1 MGNAYTF
8 PYPIDQTNSPR
19 VCYLSMEFGIHQ
31 PLKIYAGGLGF
42 LAGSHLRSAYAL
54 RLPLIGV
61 GILWKYG
68 YYDQIRKADQ
78 CMDVLFQEKTYGFL
92 QRTEA
97 RFVIEVNHHPVA
109 VAVYLLPGELFHTAP
124 LYLLSTDLP
133 ENDYLARTITHRLYD
148 SNPETRLAASLLLG
162 IGAQKVSDYFSFD
175 AQVFHLNESHAL
187 PLIFHW
193 MHQGLSKPAIR
204 KRLVFTNHTPEP
216 GGNERTSKTLLER
229 MGFTCNVSWDR
240 IAAEGVVEEEILDH
254 TRTAFQFAGR
264 SNGVSKMHAELL
276 HHLAPDLREGRPWY
290 SVTNAQQ
297 ALYWA
302 DAPMYRAAANNDGDS
317 FRSRKRACKQSL
329 FELVADQT
337 GKWLDDQV
345 MTLVFAKRFC
355 PYKRAGLLLQD
366 MTRLERILG
375 NPNYPLQIIW
385 AGKPYPV
392 DYASIAEFDRLV
404 HECRRLPS
412 CAILTGYELS
422 LSRQLKQAADVWLN
436 VPRPGHE
443 ASGTSGITA
452 SMNGALNVSV
462 SEGWFPE
469 FVQDRT
475 NGFMIPSKGKHL
487 SDVEQDRLDAQ
498 FLYDL
503 LEEEILPLYYTNK
516 DKWFQLVRNSLL
528 QIRPAFDS
536 DRMVR
541 EYYDNLYQPCLSAT

>member
-1 MGNAYTF
+1 MGNPYAF
-8 PYPIDQTNSPR
+8 PYPLDNPNATRI
-19 VCYLSMEFGIHQ
+19 CYLSMEYGIHQ

-42 LAGSHLRSAYAL
+42 LAGSHVRSAYAM
-54 RLPLIGV
+54 RVPLIGV

-78 CMDVLFQEKTYGFL
+78 CMDVLYQEKVYGFL
-92 QRTEA
+92 KPTNIQFT
-97 RFVIEVNHHPVA
+97 IEVNQHPVA
-109 VAVYLLPGELFHTAP
+109 VAVFLLPSDLFHTAP

-148 SNPETRLAASLLLG
+148 PNPETRLAASLLLG
-162 IGAQKVSDYFSFD
+162 IGAQKISEQISFD
-175 AQVFHLNESHAL
+175 AQIFHLNESHAL
-187 PLIFHW
+187 PLIFYW
-193 MHQGLSKPAIR
+193 LKQGVSKTLIR
-204 KRLVFTNHTPEP
+204 KKLVFTNHTLEP
-216 GGNERTSKTLLER
+216 GGNERTPRTLLER
-229 MGFTCNVSWDR
+229 MGFTCNVPWER
-240 IAAEGVVEEEILDH
+240 IVSEGVVEGELLDH
-254 TRTAFQFAGR
+254 TRTAFQYAGR
-264 SNGVSKMHAELL
+264 SNGVSKMHADLL
-276 HHLAPDLREGRPWY
+276 YKKMPDLREGRPWF

-302 DAPMYRAAANNDGDS
+302 DAPMYRAAATNDPDA
-317 FRSRKRACKQSL
+317 FRSRKRACKQQL

-337 GKWLDDQV
+337 GKCLDDQV
-345 MTLVFAKRFC
+345 LTLIFAKRFC
-355 PYKRAGLLLQD
+355 PYKRASLLLQD
-366 MTRLERILG
+366 LTRLEQILAS
-375 NPNYPLQIIW
+375 PKFPLQIIW

-404 HECRRLPS
+404 NECRRLPS

-422 LSRQLKQAADVWLN
+422 LSKQLKQGADVWLN

-469 FVQDRT
+469 FAQDRM
-475 NGFMIPSKGKHL
+475 NGFVIPSQGQHL
-487 SDVEQDRLDAQ
+487 SEVEQDRLDAQ

-516 DKWFQLVRNSLL
+516 DKWFQMVRSSLM

-541 EYYDNLYQPCLSAT
+541 DYFENIYQPCSSSM